1 MGFYIFSKFIPYY
14 GFFILI
20 GIVFAFILG
29 FTLCKVLKHNTDDFI
44 IVCAYLLTFGIF
56 GAKILFIIVS
66 FKDIDFK
73 WVFANLENFNSFLGS
88 GFIFY
93 GGLIGGLI
101 AFLFIKLIH
110 KIPIYNYIKIITP
123 CLAVAHAFGRIGCSF
138 AGCCYGKKTLS
149 NFYFIYSHS
158 ISAPNNVKLLPVQGI
173 ESVFLFSMAI
183 LFTILV
189 LKKVKLNI
197 PALYI
202 VVYSVFRFII
212 EFWRG
217 DVARGFLG
225 FFSTS
230 QLISFIFIISIF
242 IDFLIKK
249 SIKLSQKKSI
259 QKI

>member
-20 GIVFAFILG
+20 GIVCAFILG
-29 FTLCKVLKHNTDDFI
+29 FTLCKILKYNTDDFI
-44 IVCAYLLTFGIF
+44 IVCTYLLTFGIF

-66 FKDIDFK
+66 FKMIDFK
-73 WVFANLENFNSFLGS
+73 WVFASLENFNSFLGS

-101 AFLFIKLIH
+101 AFLFVKLVH
-110 KIPIYNYIKIITP
+110 KIPIYNYLKIITP
-123 CLAVAHAFGRIGCSF
+123 CLALTHAFGRIGCSF
-138 AGCCYGKKTLS
+138 AGCCYGKESLS
-149 NFYFIYSHS
+149 DFCFIYSQS
-158 ISAPNNVKLLPVQGI
+158 ISAPNNVKLIPVQGI
-173 ESVFLFSMAI
+173 ESAFLFSMAI

-197 PALYI
+197 PTLYI
-202 VVYSVFRFII
+202 VVYSAFRFVI

-225 FFSTS
+225 IFSTS
-230 QLISFIFIISIF
+230 QIISLIFIISIF
-242 IDFLIKK
+242 TCFLIKK
-249 SIKLSQKKSI
+249 SINLSQKKSI
-259 QKI
+259 QEI